1 MTLQSRNASPL
12 YKAEAE
18 WVKNVHSTRQK
29 LAGICAQCL
38 NRTVRVQTIDGHT
51 FEGVVI
57 GHDHTYLHIA
67 SRDTRFWGPASSAA
81 ITTLVLFELLVITLL
96 I

>member
-67 SRDTRFWGPASSAA
+67 SRDTRFWGPLRPPQLRRLSCSN
-81 ITTLVLFELLVITLL
+81 FWSLLC
-96 I
+96 